1 MDAVLHVQAVLHHV
15 GVGINHLV
23 GILRQ
28 GAVVGLDHVGS
39 PVPVVAGRPL
49 RTVTG
54 GATDFVEHLFAP
66 LYDGVVEVAG
76 TGHGQTAVP
85 YHVLPEEAVAHLGLE
100 VVVGIVEL
108 MGSGGEQGS
117 HGFGNAGIGT
127 VVVIGRVRIGL
138 DLGNHVRVFR
148 HGLCPGCRRVEV
160 GTVAAAHVGNV
171 PDGIG
176 SGTVLQRGTGEGI
189 SEALDFLR
197 AVGQGVPGRGGPV
210 VGFLVPHGG
219 IQFHVGRLAGIL
231 CFQRIIGNGV

>member
-15 GVGINHLV
+15 GVGIDHLV

-28 GAVVGLDHVGS
+28 RSVVGLDHVGS
-39 PVPVVAGRPL
+39 PVPVIAGYPL
-49 RTVTG
+49 WPVTG
-54 GATDFVEHLFAP
+54 GTTDFVEHLFAP
-66 LYDGVVEVAG
+66 LYDCIVEVAG
-76 TGHGQTAVP
+76 TGYGQTAVP
-85 YHVLPEEAVAHLGLE
+85 YHVLPEETVAHLGLE

-108 MGSGGEQGS
+108 VGSGSKQGS
-117 HGFGNAGIGT
+117 HGFGNAGIGA
-127 VVVIGRVRIGL
+127 VVVVGRGRIGL
-138 DLGNHVRVFR
+138 DLGNHVRILR
-148 HGLCPGCRRVEV
+148 HGLCPGSCRVEV

-197 AVGQGVPGRGGPV
+197 AVGQGVPGRSSPV
-210 VGFLVPHGG
+210 IGFFVPHGG